1 MQRGECSGAGAS
13 LPFDLASLSRGRCAT
28 ASWGRSRAT
37 TASSPPARPGR
48 GGHGRT
54 GALTPIP
61 FDTAIAVPYS
71 AATQATDYKVRLYP
85 TRLPG
90 QVVRTGPYTGTIMV
104 TVSVP

>member
-1 MQRGECSGAGAS
+1 MNALVAGAR

-37 TASSPPARPGR
+37 TASPPARPGR

>member
-1 MQRGECSGAGAS
+1 MNALVAGAR
-13 LPFDLASLSRGRCAT
+13 LPFDLASLSMGRCAT

-37 TASSPPARPGR
+37 TASPPARPGR

-71 AATQATDYKVRLYP
+71 AATQVTDYKVRLYP

-90 QVVRTGPYTGTIMV
+90 QVVRTGPIMV

>member
-1 MQRGECSGAGAS
+1 MNALVAGARF
-13 LPFDLASLSRGRCAT
+13 PFDLASLIRGPLRYRFSRVL
-28 ASWGRSRAT
+28 ASDNRFIT
-37 TASSPPARPGR
+37 TSLAGV
-48 GGHGRT
+48 GVGMVEQ

-90 QVVRTGPYTGTIMV
+90 QVVRTGPIMV

>member
-1 MQRGECSGAGAS
+1 MNALVAGAR
-13 LPFDLASLSRGRCAT
+13 LPFDLASLSRGPLRYRILGVL
-28 ASWGRSRAT
+28 ASDNRFIT
-37 TASSPPARPGR
+37 TSLAGV
-48 GGHGRT
+48 GVDMVEQ

-71 AATQATDYKVRLYP
+71 AATQVTDYKVRLYP